1 MATTKKA
8 AAKQPAATK
17 RAPRPQPVTVEP
29 VVELEEPKAGVVLR
43 GYRLSLRSVEEVSVF
58 VGGNALGGLRLV
70 GLPKRAT
77 EKMQRGQRRT
87 LHGVTHYSDVAGTKV
102 AHGVGAGKRLAVQ
115 GSKKGAKAWVRG
127 MKFFMTLQ

>member
-1 MATTKKA
+1 MATTKKV
-8 AAKQPAATK
+8 AKP
-17 RAPRPQPVTVEP
+17 EP
-29 VVELEEPKAGVVLR
+29 VEVEAGPAGEEPKPGVVLR
-43 GYRLSLRSVEEVSVF
+43 GYRLSLRSVEGVSVF
-58 VGGNALGGLRLV
+58 VGGNALGGLRLI
-70 GLPKRAT
+70 GIPKGAT

-115 GSKKGAKAWVRG
+115 GTKTGAKAWVRG